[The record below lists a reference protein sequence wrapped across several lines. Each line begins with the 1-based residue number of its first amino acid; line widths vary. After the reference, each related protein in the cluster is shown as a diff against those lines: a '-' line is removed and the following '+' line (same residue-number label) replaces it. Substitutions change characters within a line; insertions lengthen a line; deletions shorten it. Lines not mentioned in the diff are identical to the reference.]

1 MTSLEKGDD
10 KIKKICEIIR
20 KDTLDPAKEH
30 AKEIIENAKIEAD
43 QIIKKA
49 NNEKEKIL
57 NEAKKDIEK
66 EKKIFDSSLNISLRQ
81 AFEDLKS
88 KIENELFSKTLSEE
102 LKIKLKDS
110 NIIADIINRIVTA
123 IEKQGINADISALV
137 SRDTDFNAVNR
148 LLLDNVIKKLKE
160 HEVVLKDFDGGVKIK
175 LIDMQLTLDIT
186 KESLKSLIADYIRAD
201 FRQKVFNL

>member
-1 MTSLEKGDD
+1 MPSLDKGDD

-102 LKIKLKDS
+102 LKI
-110 NIIADIINRIVTA
+110 
-123 IEKQGINADISALV
+123 
-137 SRDTDFNAVNR
+137 
-148 LLLDNVIKKLKE
+148 
-160 HEVVLKDFDGGVKIK
+160 VLK
-175 LIDMQLTLDIT
+175 
-186 KESLKSLIADYIRAD
+186 
-201 FRQKVFNL
+201 

>member
-102 LKIKLKDS
+102 LKIVLKEP

-148 LLLDNVIKKLKE
+148 LLLDNVIKILKE

-175 LIDMQLTLDIT
+175 LINMQLTLDIT
-186 KESLKSLIADYIRAD
+186 KESLKILIADYIRAD

>member
-175 LIDMQLTLDIT
+175 LINMQLTLDIT
-186 KESLKSLIADYIRAD
+186 KESLKILIADYIRAD